1 MQQNKE
7 QTPNQSNNSNILIY
21 SCEIEKAQQK
31 YNCFLFDMGNNNLK
45 ILLEENNDNCL
56 SNIFNI
62 ILNLEELKSLHNY
75 FLKFNSYDE
84 VILDIKKLFRN
95 NLVEIDEI
103 KEEEIIIKFNLE
115 NNPLDISLNK
125 INLTEKEELILI
137 RLNLNKKDKEIIS
150 LKNKI
155 TNLEA
160 KIEDLTKKIDSLQQ
174 NPNEQIQQK
183 QNSLILENSN
193 IFNSKK
199 ELKFLLNSIM
209 PKEGYKKLSLKLL
222 YDSEIEGENKEKFI
236 SSYTNKNDI
245 LILIQTTKN
254 KIFGGYTHEAFKISE
269 GFIKKD
275 SNAFLFNLSKFS
287 IYKFKKGGSGYT
299 IWNNEGNSM
308 DFGGGIDLR
317 IYHKFLTHKNYTSQT
332 SFDFDYAGEQ
342 FPLNGEKFF
351 AIKYLELYQVFLN

>member
-1 MQQNKE
+1 MQKNKE
-7 QTPNQSNNSNILIY
+7 KTPNPSNNSNIIIY
-21 SCEIEKAQQK
+21 SYEIEKAQKK
-31 YNCFLFDMGNNNLK
+31 YNCFLFDMRNNNLK
-45 ILLEENNDNCL
+45 ILIEENNDNVL
-56 SNIFNI
+56 SNTFNI
-62 ILNLEELKSLHNY
+62 LLNFEELKSLHIY
-75 FLKFNSYDE
+75 FLKFNSFNE
-84 VILDIKKLFRN
+84 VISDIIKLFRK
-95 NLVEIDEI
+95 NLVEINEI
-103 KEEEIIIKFNLE
+103 KEEEIIIKLNLE
-115 NNPLDISLNK
+115 NNPLNISLNK
-125 INLTEKEELILI
+125 INLTEKEEIILI
-137 RLNLNKKDKEIIS
+137 KQNLNKKDKEIKA

-155 TNLEA
+155 NNLESI
-160 KIEDLTKKIDSLQQ
+160 IENLNKKIDSLQL
-174 NPNEQIQQK
+174 NPNEQIK
-183 QNSLILENSN
+183 PEQNSLILENSN